1 MSENNDNDQETGKS
15 IESELRK
22 RTFITVAVCVPTVI
36 VLTVAILFYSVY
48 IPLMKDRTDNS
59 LLFDE
64 KSETITAVSKLKLVI
79 EDLKNNYLEKLTDKQ
94 IIDAMTSGLPGS
106 LNNPYTYYLSAEE
119 YSRNMES
126 MSGNYVGIGCTV
138 THSAQGETIVVD
150 VIEGGPAAIAGL
162 KAGDMFISVDGVN
175 VQQTKAPEDV
185 AVKVRGKEGT
195 TVKIVI
201 YRKSADKNITMP
213 IVRRTIKSQNVKY
226 RMLDKTT
233 GYMMI
238 KGFTNDVD
246 IDFIKAMDELQA
258 KGAKNVVFDLRFN
271 PGGSANSMIG
281 MLEYLLPKGTLLA
294 SIKGRSEGKPFEENW
309 VTKNK
314 MKVPETM
321 KYAILVNEYSAS
333 ASEFFSGCLR
343 DHGKAVLIGKNTF
356 GKGSGTSLF
365 VLPDGS
371 AVNITTFKYYLPK
384 GESIEG
390 KGLKPDIEIDIA
402 EKDKTVPI
410 EQLTIEQDAP
420 LKKAIETLNK

>member
-1 MSENNDNDQETGKS
+1 MSEDNENNQETEKS
-15 IESELRK
+15 MDLALRK
-22 RTFITVAVCVPTVI
+22 RTFITVLICIPTVI
-36 VLTVAILFYSVY
+36 ILTVAILFYTIY
-48 IPLMKDRTDNS
+48 IPLMKDQADNS

-64 KSETITAVSKLKLVI
+64 NKETVTAVSKLKMI
-79 EDLKNNYLEKLTDKQ
+79 IKELKDNYLVTLTDKQ

-106 LNNPYTYYLSAEE
+106 LNNPYTYYLSADE
-119 YSRNMES
+119 YSRNQES

-150 VIEGGPAAIAGL
+150 VIEGGPAEEAGL
-162 KAGDMFISVDGVN
+162 KAGDMFVSVDGVN

-185 AVKVRGKEGT
+185 AAKVKGKEGT

-201 YRKSADKNITMP
+201 YRKSAGKNITMP
-213 IVRRTIKSQNVKY
+213 IIRKTIKSQNVKY

-246 IDFIKAMDELQA
+246 IDFIKAMDDLQI
-258 KGAKNVVFDLRFN
+258 KGAKNVVFDLRYN

-309 VTKNK
+309 VTKEK
-314 MKVPETM
+314 MSVPGTM

-402 EKDKTVPI
+402 EKDKTIPI

-420 LKKAIETLNK
+420 LKKAIEILNK